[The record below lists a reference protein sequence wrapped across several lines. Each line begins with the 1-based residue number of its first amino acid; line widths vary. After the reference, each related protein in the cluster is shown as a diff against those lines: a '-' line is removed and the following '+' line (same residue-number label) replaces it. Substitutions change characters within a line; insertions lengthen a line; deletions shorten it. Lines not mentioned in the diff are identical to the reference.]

1 MLAKINSM
9 ARHSGNAIRPWPMG
23 TQSERSRKPLTN
35 RKVYYITRVCAEN
48 GWDELAH
55 AVKAGRLAIEQ
66 ESQTLR
72 LPQ

>member
-1 MLAKINSM
+1 
-9 ARHSGNAIRPWPMG
+9 MG